1 MTKVQGLVFLMNV
14 LSDPQQLEAGR
25 QELVALGDDIDE
37 TLNRFLDVITD
48 WAEKAREEH
57 DLSDTAV
64 AFLLHTAPDALNAYV
79 AGLGRREP
87 SA

>member
-1 MTKVQGLVFLMNV
+1 MSKVQGLVFLMNV
-14 LSDPQQLEAGR
+14 LSDPENLEAGR
-25 QELVALGDDIDE
+25 QELVSLGDGIDE
-37 TLNRFLDVITD
+37 TLNRYMDVITD

-57 DLSDTAV
+57 DLSDVAV
-64 AFLLHTAPDALNAYV
+64 AFLLHTAPQALDAYI